1 MQSIPLE
8 RCRSVAFSSA
18 IGRFPRAVM
27 TTCSRCGVT
36 VTFTTETHLGDGNRD
51 TVSCSASCPNCNARA
66 DFWCLSKG
74 SQLSEVFM
82 HPPASG
88 YVPYPEFEPNV
99 PEALQRSVVSTI
111 DTFNSKNF
119 TATAV
124 LARRTLEGIFKYLVD
139 EGQRNQKLYELID
152 QVTAGDELARPL
164 KSLSHAIRSGGN
176 LGAHFDEMREPTQE
190 MASQMVELLVYLLSY
205 LYTLP
210 SKINELEARLAGAP
224 GD

>member
-1 MQSIPLE
+1 MQSIPLD
-8 RCRSVAFSSA
+8 RCRSVALSSA
-18 IGRFPRAVM
+18 VGRFPRAIT
-27 TTCSRCGVT
+27 TTCPGCGVT
-36 VTFTTETHLGDGNRD
+36 VTFSTDMHLGDPNRE
-51 TVSCSASCPNCNARA
+51 TVSCTASCPNCSAKVN
-66 DFWCLSKG
+66 FWCLSK
-74 SQLSEVFM
+74 SHQLSEVFM

-139 EGQRNQKLYELID
+139 EGQRNQTLYKLID
-152 QVTAGDELARPL
+152 HVTAGDELARPL
-164 KSLSHAIRSGGN
+164 KSLSHAIRTGGN

-190 MASQMVELLVYLLSY
+190 MASQMVGLLVYLLSY

-210 SKINELEARLAGAP
+210 SKINELEARLGETP
-224 GD
+224 SH